1 MKLKKPSRRQ
11 LLLGGAA
18 VGALGVVGGGY
29 LASAGPED
37 FFKAMLNARL
47 PGVQISRES
56 IRAFAE
62 DSLKNRNDDFLP
74 KLKVLSAG
82 ARAMGYHNLAAAMK
96 DNEAFEVFDREFLTR
111 FLLGSNFFNV
121 ADPTKEE
128 IIFVGVPPAC
138 ANPFARFE
146 PPQAA

>member
-1 MKLKKPSRRQ
+1 MKLTTPSRRQ

-18 VGALGVVGGGY
+18 VGALGLAGGGY
-29 LASAGPED
+29 LLSAGPAD
-37 FFKAMLNARL
+37 FFRAMLDARL
-47 PGVQISRES
+47 PGVKISRES
-56 IRAFAE
+56 IEAFVE

-74 KLKVLSAG
+74 KLKILSAG
-82 ARAMGYHNLAAAMK
+82 TRAVGYENLAAAMK

-128 IIFVGVPPAC
+128 VIFVGVPPAC
-138 ANPFARFE
+138 GNPFARFE